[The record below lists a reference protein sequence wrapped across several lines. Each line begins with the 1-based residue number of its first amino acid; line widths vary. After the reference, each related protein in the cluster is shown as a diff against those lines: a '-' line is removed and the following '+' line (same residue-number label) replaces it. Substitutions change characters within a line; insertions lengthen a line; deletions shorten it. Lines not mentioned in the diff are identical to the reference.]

1 MRKFFLRFISM
12 FLLVLIINSSMV
24 YTCYSKE
31 LNVNAVS
38 AIAIDG
44 NSGRVVFVEKNAYS
58 SIAIAST
65 TKIITALVALNY
77 GILDEEFVI
86 SKNAAS
92 IKRLKCWL

>member
-44 NSGRVVFVEKNAYS
+44 NSGRS
-58 SIAIAST
+58 S
-65 TKIITALVALNY
+65 L
-77 GILDEEFVI
+77 
-86 SKNAAS
+86 
-92 IKRLKCWL
+92 